1 MGIISRIL
9 PLVALGLGVA
19 FLGNIFTRPAEA
31 TKGAAAFYTT
41 GSAVTTTL
49 ANLGTSAKT
58 LGEGT
63 GAGLAGLLKPL
74 WEIKNLLNYGA
85 VAGTANSSPVA
96 QSQGTESITCNSFK
110 CWASSIDPDRPP
122 EQKNQTI
129 TWSSGTSATVPLSQ
143 AAVDYYKKLGVSVT

>member
-63 GAGLAGLLKPL
+63 GAGLAG
-74 WEIKNLLNYGA
+74 
-85 VAGTANSSPVA
+85 
-96 QSQGTESITCNSFK
+96 
-110 CWASSIDPDRPP
+110 
-122 EQKNQTI
+122 
-129 TWSSGTSATVPLSQ
+129 
-143 AAVDYYKKLGVSVT
+143 